1 MILNIIHHPVI
12 LILGNSADWAK
23 AVARIKYS
31 YTIEL
36 PDKGKYGFTLPSK
49 FIKPTGKDSI
59 EIVRAVVD
67 QLLAGQKN
75 ESIFN
80 KNK

>member
-1 MILNIIHHPVI
+1 M
-12 LILGNSADWAK
+12 ILGNSADWAK
-23 AVARIKYS
+23 AVGRIKYS

-36 PDKGKYGFTLPSK
+36 PDKGKYGFTLPAK

-59 EIVRAVVD
+59 EILKAVVD

-75 ESIFN
+75 ENIFN